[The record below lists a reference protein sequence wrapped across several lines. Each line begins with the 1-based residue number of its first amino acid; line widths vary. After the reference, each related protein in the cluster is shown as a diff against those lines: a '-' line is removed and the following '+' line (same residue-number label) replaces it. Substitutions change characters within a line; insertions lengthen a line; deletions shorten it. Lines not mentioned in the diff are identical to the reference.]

1 MGKLAT
7 KKASFK
13 IIKTKAVVEM
23 LSEKVARGGG
33 TDDGEMEVKKKP
45 FRWSPPIRYKFC
57 ICQVKCEYLCAYVGS
72 SWWGLSVAVIKLNKI
87 KWDKTSSCLQKKNK
101 YKIF

>member
-23 LSEKVARGGG
+23 LSKKAAHGG
-33 TDDGEMEVKKKP
+33 TGDGQMEVKEKP
-45 FRWSPPIRYKFC
+45 FRWSPPIRYKFVSVKSS
-57 ICQVKCEYLCAYVGS
+57 ICALMWGARGGVYL
-72 SWWGLSVAVIKLNKI
+72 WR
-87 KWDKTSSCLQKKNK
+87 
-101 YKIF
+101 